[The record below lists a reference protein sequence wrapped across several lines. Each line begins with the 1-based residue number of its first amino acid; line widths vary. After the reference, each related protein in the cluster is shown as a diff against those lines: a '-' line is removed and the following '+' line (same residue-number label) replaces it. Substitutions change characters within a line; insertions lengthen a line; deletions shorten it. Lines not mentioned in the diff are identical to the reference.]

1 MQQPGDP
8 APSRRTRPAYLAL
21 ALAVA
26 LGLSACATPYIQGN
40 VVDPDLL
47 SQIKP
52 GNSTKQQVRNLIGTP
67 SSVSTFDPDT
77 WYYISKE
84 TKRYGFLDPELIE
97 EKVIEIDFDKSNKVL
112 AIHTFGR
119 NDMHDVEMVS
129 RTTPTRGKSL
139 GVVDQLWLTM
149 LKQFGNGAAT
159 AGHPD
164 PYMER

>member
-8 APSRRTRPAYLAL
+8 APNRRARRVPLAL
-21 ALAVA
+21 AALLA

-52 GNSTKQQVRNLIGTP
+52 GDSTKQQVQTLIGTP
-67 SSVSTFDPDT
+67 SSVSTFDPNT

-84 TKRYGFLDPELIE
+84 TKRYGFLDPQVVQ
-97 EKVIEIDFDKSNKVL
+97 EKVIEVDFDKTNKVL
-112 AIHTFGR
+112 AIHSFDKG
-119 NDMHDVEMVS
+119 DMHDVEVVS

-139 GVVDQLWLTM
+139 TIVDQLWLIM
-149 LKQFGNGAAT
+149 LKQFGST
-159 AGHPD
+159 AGASNHPD
-164 PYMER
+164 PYMQK